1 MWTFACTSTQS
12 SSSTRKLVGHSWQ
25 ASASALSANFVQS
38 TKDHRI
44 CAKQQNL
51 TQLCNAFLRHGVLF
65 FARIRKNTTF
75 NWGAYKGP
83 IVVGTLQGAYK
94 RNPFRGFRS
103 KEIKKGYDNNCN
115 NKHKCV
121 QNQRQNQ
128 SVLLYRDRAECSFF
142 KNYKEELLFLKSASD
157 FVSVHKLL
165 TTQKCISYS
174 ATTLRKFN
182 LEKVATDA
190 AYRAARC
197 SRNCSKTRST
207 PRYRTGSRPRSRTY
221 SNDSAYSNSSA

>member
-1 MWTFACTSTQS
+1 MWTFACISTQS
-12 SSSTRKLVGHSWQ
+12 SFSTGKLVGHSWQ

-94 RNPFRGFRS
+94 RNHFEAS
-103 KEIKKGYDNNCN
+103 VQKK
-115 NKHKCV
+115 
-121 QNQRQNQ
+121 
-128 SVLLYRDRAECSFF
+128 
-142 KNYKEELLFLKSASD
+142 
-157 FVSVHKLL
+157 
-165 TTQKCISYS
+165 
-174 ATTLRKFN
+174 LRKDTTIIATMNTSVFKIKGRI
-182 LEKVATDA
+182 KVCYCIETVPNVHSL
-190 AYRAARC
+190 RTIRKN
-197 SRNCSKTRST
+197 SFSWSQPVTLSRST
-207 PRYRTGSRPRSRTY
+207 SR
-221 SNDSAYSNSSA
+221 